1 MFFAS
6 GQDGEKSGPL
16 AINQGPYSLKR
27 SLLPFPLTARLDRGH
42 RRVGH
47 CSLSDA
53 NCGGDRPSWNQPS
66 SRPLACQRTGWW
78 NPDMADTEVVAAY
91 RLNAANC
98 VEMARGTARFDDRI
112 ALLEMARAWLRLAQ
126 ITEKVG
132 EALPVAR
139 QQPPRDS

>member
-1 MFFAS
+1 
-6 GQDGEKSGPL
+6 
-16 AINQGPYSLKR
+16 
-27 SLLPFPLTARLDRGH
+27 
-42 RRVGH
+42 
-47 CSLSDA
+47 
-53 NCGGDRPSWNQPS
+53 
-66 SRPLACQRTGWW
+66 
-78 NPDMADTEVVAAY
+78 MADTEVVAAY